1 MSSARSKQCQA
12 SIFSGSMVRFSS
24 DCLTKKSNT
33 WQWRK
38 NIFAIYWHQISFSSC
53 MTSPRCLETM
63 DTVVVEDTQVM
74 EMPSAAQWAAVLYMK
89 SVLFVPA
96 CQPKLFYL
104 PAAHWAAASTF
115 SIHFHIV
122 EKNLETLISTNHANF
137 QRQISQKNLKNL

>member
-1 MSSARSKQCQA
+1 
-12 SIFSGSMVRFSS
+12 
-24 DCLTKKSNT
+24 
-33 WQWRK
+33 
-38 NIFAIYWHQISFSSC
+38 

-137 QRQISQKNLKNL
+137 QRQISQKKLEKLISYLHQFIRKKQAIKKKPKTKFYKLTYK